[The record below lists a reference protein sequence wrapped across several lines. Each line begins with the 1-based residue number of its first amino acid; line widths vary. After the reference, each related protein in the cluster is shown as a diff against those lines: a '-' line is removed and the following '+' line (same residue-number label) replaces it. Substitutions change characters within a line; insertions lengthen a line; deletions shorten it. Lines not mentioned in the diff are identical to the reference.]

1 MQHDIKDEINQMI
14 ADSFGVELED
24 VQPDYLLLEDF
35 NASQLELA
43 DLIALME
50 HTFDITITAEE
61 VRQLETVANLQ
72 ELLLD
77 KLNEVS

>member
-1 MQHDIKDEINQMI
+1 MYDIKDQINQTI
-14 ADSFGVELED
+14 ADTFGVELED

-35 NASQLELA
+35 NASEIELA
-43 DLIALME
+43 DLISIFE
-50 HTFDITITAEE
+50 HTFDITITTSE
-61 VRQLETVANLQ
+61 VHQLQTVADLQ

>member
-1 MQHDIKDEINQMI
+1 MQHDIKDEINQLI
-14 ADSFGVELED
+14 ADSLGVEIEE

-35 NASQLELA
+35 NASEIELA
-43 DLIALME
+43 ELIGLLE
-50 HTFDITITAEE
+50 HTFTIEMRPEE
-61 VRQLETVANLQ
+61 VRQLDTVASLQ